1 MKSEKG
7 AVLVKLVDFGESVQL
22 PQHSSL
28 LRGSAGTLQFMAPEV
43 GRRVKPEGYEAFKA
57 ETWSFGCTL
66 YCFYYL
72 QPPIWADSL
81 VDLFKAIETGAWQ
94 FLDHV
99 RPASE
104 AFREVIRKCLT
115 VDADQRPTLA
125 EVAQLEWFQG
135 ETEPWDAQEDTD

>member
-1 MKSEKG
+1 MKSEFQTVQLKM
-7 AVLVKLVDFGESVQL
+7 VDFGEAAQL
-22 PQHSSL
+22 PAHSSL

-43 GRRVKPEGYEAFKA
+43 GRRVKAEGYDAFKA

-81 VDLFKAIETGAWQ
+81 VDLFKAIETGAWT
-94 FLDHV
+94 FLDHI

-104 AFREVIRKCLT
+104 ALKDVIRKCLT
-115 VDADQRPTLA
+115 IEADKRPTL
-125 EVAQLEWFQG
+125 EEIGQLEWFQG
-135 ETEPWDAQEDTD
+135 ETKAWDPLEDSD